1 MSQDIT
7 ERKLAEKTLFDR
19 ATRDALLIA
28 AAQRLL
34 SCAGAG
40 DLVGR
45 LAGDEFVIIATT
57 LSSTEAAENL
67 GEQLCRA
74 LAEPFT
80 FNGHTGIR
88 IGASVGIAFSQP
100 SEPLTPEAVLAKADH
115 AMYEAKRKG
124 RSHYRFAI

>member
-100 SEPLTPEAVLAKADH
+100 
-115 AMYEAKRKG
+115 
-124 RSHYRFAI
+124 

>member
-1 MSQDIT
+1 MS
-7 ERKLAEKTLFDR
+7 
-19 ATRDALLIA
+19 
-28 AAQRLL
+28 
-34 SCAGAG
+34 CAG

-45 LAGDEFVIIATT
+45 LAGDEFVIIAKT

-80 FNGHTGIR
+80 LNGHTGIR

-100 SEPLTPEAVLAKADH
+100 SEPITPEAVLAKADH